1 MENFHSRDDHL
12 IEIWYT
18 SFYGES
24 VLKTSWTICKGKI
37 YTWWMIR
44 GFKRCWFF
52 NPIQYLYFRVCSR
65 IGTVGGKKTPFP
77 KICHTYPTTWYSY
90 TLPKEDPKKAWIK
103 WHNHWVLSA
112 SAAVFHRKS
121 ANFITSKNTD
131 IDYAL
136 VYNFQFF
143 KLFLSLAK
151 LF

>member
-1 MENFHSRDDHL
+1 MKVFVAPVLNDFWLLFCVENFHSRDDHL

-44 GFKRCWFF
+44 GFKRCWFV
-52 NPIQYLYFRVCSR
+52 NPIQYLYFRGCSR

-90 TLPKEDPKKAWIK
+90 TLPKEDPKNMTLPLSSVCISGFSSDISKFYYIK
-103 WHNHWVLSA
+103 KCRYRLR
-112 SAAVFHRKS
+112 FG
-121 ANFITSKNTD
+121 
-131 IDYAL
+131 L
-136 VYNFQFF
+136 
-143 KLFLSLAK
+143 
-151 LF
+151 